1 MNKIYLRYLF
11 ICSSIF
17 IFSSCTTLGNL
28 KFWGDE
34 EEIIELPAELISIEN
49 KLQIKTLWK
58 KNMGSKPGYGTHKP
72 VLTSDTIYYATSEG
86 TIYALSLKGK
96 EIWSKKTE
104 DYISGALAVGFKVLL
119 YGTLDGELVA
129 LDENK
134 GSELWR
140 KQLSSEI
147 LSLPVTD
154 GSIAVVQTAD
164 GKVTA
169 LDLKNGE
176 EEWVYLSKVPKLSLR
191 GTSSPILSNGA
202 VFASFAN
209 GKSAMI
215 SSSSGSVRW
224 ELPITLNEGKS
235 ELERI
240 VDIDGKAIVD
250 GRVFVA
256 ATYQGHIT
264 AIDLTSGRALWQE
277 KFSTTKD
284 LVKSRSRI
292 IGINQKDI
300 VEGFGLSTGVTL
312 WRQEGLKL
320 RQLTSPVNIKG
331 RIVVGDF
338 EGYLHVIDSKD
349 GKFIA
354 RSKISNK
361 AINEIVS
368 FSDELLVSD
377 SSGRLISLSIK

>member
-1 MNKIYLRYLF
+1 
-11 ICSSIF
+11 
-17 IFSSCTTLGNL
+17 
-28 KFWGDE
+28 
-34 EEIIELPAELISIEN
+34 
-49 KLQIKTLWK
+49 
-58 KNMGSKPGYGTHKP
+58 
-72 VLTSDTIYYATSEG
+72 
-86 TIYALSLKGK
+86 
-96 EIWSKKTE
+96 
-104 DYISGALAVGFKVLL
+104 
-119 YGTLDGELVA
+119 
-129 LDENK
+129 
-134 GSELWR
+134 
-140 KQLSSEI
+140 
-147 LSLPVTD
+147 
-154 GSIAVVQTAD
+154 
-164 GKVTA
+164 
-169 LDLKNGE
+169 
-176 EEWVYLSKVPKLSLR
+176 
-191 GTSSPILSNGA
+191 
-202 VFASFAN
+202 
-209 GKSAMI
+209 MI

-331 RIVVGDF
+331 KIVVGDL
-338 EGYLHVIDSKD
+338 EGYLHVIDSKN

-361 AINEIVS
+361 AIIEIVS